1 MNITIQNI
9 EKCVGE
15 HICANWYVVNARV
28 IAGYYLWDLKDI
40 RTNEI
45 RRVVLNRDV
54 ESDNRLRFVHTG
66 EHAHVVSKINKA
78 ALRDMMM
85 VMHKLA
91 DELYFAETV
100 SQLKF

>member
-28 IAGYYLWDLKDI
+28 IAGYYLWDLEDV
-40 RTNEI
+40 RTREV
-45 RRVVLNRDV
+45 RRVILNRNV
-54 ESDNRLRFVHTG
+54 ESDNRLQFVHTG
-66 EHAHVVSKINKA
+66 EHHHVVTKINKA
-78 ALRDMMM
+78 ALQDMMM

-91 DELYFAETV
+91 DELYFAETIYKL
-100 SQLKF
+100 QI